1 MQLFFILHKKWLNER
16 KYKRIGRKL
25 FTNRESFVK
34 IGYSNKKKRRNVT
47 DGIIDSAREMK
58 ELAKREK

>member
-1 MQLFFILHKKWLNER
+1 MRTQIER
-16 KYKRIGRKL
+16 LDQEDSVAELARLLGVS
-25 FTNRESFVK
+25 NVK
-34 IGYSNKKKRRNVT
+34 